1 MKPIAHW
8 KTQQKLQDYASHL
21 KAEKPENLPTGNK
34 IPKGSGYNNTIFNQ
48 DKLLAMPFSPTVSS
62 FHCKFSSFY
71 LMHNLKTFSKS
82 LYLVKTSKFKPHF
95 TKKGL

>member
-34 IPKGSGYNNTIFNQ
+34 NPKGSGIII
-48 DKLLAMPFSPTVSS
+48 PSS
-62 FHCKFSSFY
+62 I
-71 LMHNLKTFSKS
+71 KTNC
-82 LYLVKTSKFKPHF
+82 
-95 TKKGL
+95 